1 MDDENVR
8 LVCICNSSMRNCL
21 RLTGYT
27 SKIFLVFDSHIRVS
41 AAHLDIHGDGADVA
55 DKVHALHVTQ
65 VHHFDL

>member
-1 MDDENVR
+1 MLD
-8 LVCICNSSMRNCL
+8 CL

-27 SKIFLVFDSHIRVS
+27 SKIFLVFDSHIRVG